1 MHDAVTQWCERFA
14 PNLRPLCILDIGGRD
29 INGSTQHL
37 FHPDSCWEVVDMFE
51 GPRVTWVGN
60 FLDYG
65 TVDKFDV
72 AVCTEV
78 AEHTPEWPEIIA
90 HAASLLDPMEGVFL
104 FTAAGPGRPEHS
116 AIDGAWGLQDGE
128 HYENVDPDELATV
141 LNRHFSRFV
150 VDHTGHDVRAV
161 AWK

>member
-1 MHDAVTQWCERFA
+1 MHDAVREFCSRFA
-14 PNLRPLCILDIGGRD
+14 PNLRPVCVLDIGGRD
-29 INGSTQHL
+29 VNGSTEDL
-37 FHPDSCWEVVDMFE
+37 FHPDSCWEVVDLHE

-90 HAASLLDPMEGVFL
+90 HAASLLDPHEGMFL
-104 FTAAGPGRPEHS
+104 FTAAGPGRHPHS
-116 AIDGAWGLQDGE
+116 HIDGNELRPDE
-128 HYENVDPDELATV
+128 HYENVDPEALATV
-141 LNRHFSRFV
+141 LDRHFSRHL
-150 VDHTGHDVRAV
+150 VDHTGLDVRAV